1 LKKSQIQKL
10 SSLSVK
16 AQEWLKAELIRQ
28 LKFKK
33 YRKLSSITGL
43 NLKTIKSII
52 DGKGF
57 PKTESLVKACQGLLD
72 NTSKPTKPK
81 KRREWMA

>member
-1 LKKSQIQKL
+1 MRKSEIQKL

-33 YRKLSSITGL
+33 YRELSSITGL
-43 NLKTIKSII
+43 NLKTIKSIV
-52 DGKGF
+52 DVKGF

-72 NTSKPTKPK
+72 NTKNLPSQ
-81 KRREWMA
+81 KRRE

>member
-1 LKKSQIQKL
+1 MRKSEIQKL

-33 YRKLSSITGL
+33 YRELSSITGL
-43 NLKTIKSII
+43 NLKTIKSIV
-52 DGKGF
+52 DVKGF
-57 PKTESLVKACQGLLD
+57 PKTESLVKACQRLLD
-72 NTSKPTKPK
+72 NTKNLPSQ
-81 KRREWMA
+81 KRRE

>member
-1 LKKSQIQKL
+1 MRKSEIQKL
-10 SSLSVK
+10 SSLSIK
-16 AQEWLKAELIRQ
+16 AQDWLKAELIHQ
-28 LKFKK
+28 LESNS
-33 YRKLSSITGL
+33 YRNLSQITSL
-43 NLKTIKSII
+43 NLKTIKSIV

-81 KRREWMA
+81 KRRE

>member
-1 LKKSQIQKL
+1 MKKSQIQKL

-43 NLKTIKSII
+43 NLKTIKSIV
-52 DGKGF
+52 DGKGY
-57 PKTESLVKACQGLLD
+57 PKTEYLVKACQGLLD
-72 NTSKPTKPK
+72 NPSKPTKPK
-81 KRREWMA
+81 KRRE